1 MLTTPDSAW
10 EEVEEQND
18 FAEAPRTLTNGSN
31 NPEEQNAEPT
41 LGEWISAI
49 STPAECKL
57 DKVDPECR
65 QDYIKKATWE
75 TNQERDRG

>member
-41 LGEWISAI
+41 LGEWIRAI
-49 STPAECKL
+49 STPAEHFGIL
-57 DKVDPECR
+57 LRP
-65 QDYIKKATWE
+65 YF
-75 TNQERDRG
+75 N